1 MDSLYR
7 RERATVSE
15 VLSDLP
21 DPPSYSAVR
30 AMLRKL
36 EEKGHVDHAEDGAR
50 YVYRPVVPREVARER
65 ALDRLVGTFFGGSAS
80 RTFVALL
87 DRSAAEMSETELE
100 RLAELIEDAR
110 KGGR

>member
-7 RERATVSE
+7 RGRATVSE

-36 EEKGHVDHAEDGAR
+36 EEKGQVDHEEDGAR

-87 DRSAAEMSETELE
+87 DRSAAEMSEDELE
-100 RLAELIEDAR
+100 RLAEIIEDAR